1 MIRLAVRCRKSE
13 AELALA
19 ELLELA
25 PGGIEEVAAPNG
37 DTNLIE
43 YAIYGAAGELPDVGA
58 VQAAAGGAVVEMR
71 SERVPDDWRERWKR
85 FYHPLLIAG
94 CLYVR
99 PPWERAAERGGVV
112 EVVIDP
118 GQAFGTGTH
127 PTTSMCL
134 ELLVNA
140 AGRQRGFLRFRR
152 SKSLC
157 DLGCGS
163 GVLAIAGAKLGLDPV
178 VGLDLEHSALA
189 ESDRNARRNYV
200 EIEFRRH
207 DLREHKAPV
216 ADVVTANLTA
226 DLLVRVLELWSADG
240 ARPGRL
246 IASGMLEEEA
256 DRVHAA
262 LAGAGLR
269 ERRRFVEKGWA
280 GMDAVSSLPLTR

>member
-1 MIRLAVRCRKSE
+1 V
-13 AELALA
+13 ALA
-19 ELLELA
+19 DLLDLA
-25 PGGIEEVAAPNG
+25 PGGVEEVEAPTG
-37 DTNLIE
+37 DPDLVE
-43 YAIYGAAGELPDVGA
+43 YAIYGAAGELPDVGEL
-58 VQAAAGGAVVEMR
+58 QAAAGGALVEVR

-94 CLYVR
+94 RLYVR
-99 PPWERAAERGGVV
+99 PPWERAAERGGVE

-134 ELLVNA
+134 ELLVSA
-140 AGRQRGFLRFRR
+140 AGSRRGLLRFRR
-152 SKSLC
+152 RKTLC

-163 GVLAIAGAKLGLDPV
+163 GVLAIAGAKLGFRPV
-178 VGLDLEHSALA
+178 LGVDLEQSALS

-200 EIEFRRH
+200 EVAFRRL
-207 DLREHKAPV
+207 DLRDQKSPV

-226 DLLVRVLELWSADG
+226 DLLVRVLDLWAADG

-246 IASGMLEEEA
+246 IASGMLEGEA
-256 DRVHAA
+256 DRVAEL

-269 ERRRFVEKGWA
+269 ERRRLIDKGWA
-280 GMDAVSSLPLTR
+280 GIEAVSSLPLTRR